1 MQIRCPVPGWDSFNA
16 FGAETAA
23 AAHGA
28 AERRGSVARG
38 APRSYWAAAQSLASG
53 GQPKIREAKDQL
65 GLEFVDGSP
74 MKVKVQQVCADLV
87 IETGWE
93 AQAAAP
99 EPECDGTQWEELT
112 LGRGRRRWYT

>member
-1 MQIRCPVPGWDSFNA
+1 
-16 FGAETAA
+16 
-23 AAHGA
+23 
-28 AERRGSVARG
+28 
-38 APRSYWAAAQSLASG
+38 
-53 GQPKIREAKDQL
+53 
-65 GLEFVDGSP
+65 